1 MSASDKDTKFQII
14 TFEQQRLFA
23 ARNKD
28 GYRFEFDQ
36 NGIWTTEVDDSGDDG
51 FFFSRFGG
59 DFFRGAMSFDDGVS
73 EQSLAESYI
82 DGFGEY
88 WSKARRLSA
97 EWKQARKELAP
108 LLGKGTEFT
117 AAEITQ
123 KEYLETK
130 IESLERELGP
140 VFFLLDEQL
149 TKNQENLQ
157 PVLEQL
163 QRDINWVKLSIL
175 WNVDLFNIKQELLS
189 CAIEVDRIDGE
200 LTQLQGK
207 QLQPTEK
214 EKRSLLAAGKREC
227 LNKLAELQKEE
238 AALKINILRHI
249 FEKNLGLTAEQAACF
264 IRLMQQNLYGY
275 HKRLM
280 DENQPKFNSNGDLC
294 SIDYAVSF
302 SRQGEKIIAELH
314 TTTDPELYSEFEIL
328 VSDLTDI
335 NGEPQCAPIKL
346 ISTKSKPSESGYWD
360 AEGYHYYDPL
370 KAEKFFNSIEE
381 KKEAYA
387 ARNMIIES
395 RDNPKRIQY
404 NNLSAKL
411 TELRNEHTKLD
422 GEAKNM
428 TVLVKL
434 FTSRSKAIDSRML
447 EIEYEINGDP
457 QLGKIGLLEK
467 VTAIENEYGEN
478 SSTPQPHIFFTD
490 SELTAALAQANT
502 FCRLDENDSKIR
514 GEEDPK
520 QKRNNQLVNR
530 RETLIQEK
538 ESLVEA
544 REDLNR
550 ELEALDVAAN
560 KKRSSGLNV
569 LLGVATL
576 FTAGLALIPVAIN
589 RYFSIQK
596 RNERRKEIDASERK
610 ITARTEEIERQLNKI
625 NSELEA
631 ITNEIDVASLI
642 ATMEVEAPKRNEYA
656 SSHVVSVEKRSGRR
670 PVCSQT
676 QALDKCGFL
685 AKPNSQPPVSTP
697 SQTVIERTAHLDL
710 VSARFG

>member
-1 MSASDKDTKFQII
+1 MSASDKGVEFQTI
-14 TFEQQRLFA
+14 TFKQLRLFA
-23 ARNKD
+23 ARNRK
-28 GYRFEFDQ
+28 GYPFEFDAQ
-36 NGIWTTEVDDSGDDG
+36 GYWLPPKDKFSSENNSDNAHLKRLAGDYLRGG
-51 FFFSRFGG
+51 FTYGDKTIARNFEAEKIAKEKGRLEAEIFRLTSMPGFGSLRSDADREANRKHQSLTQELQKLYEDEEEKEKLISEPKKELTSEQRIEIARDLLKEELDLEEGEIIGFSRTIQQRLYGYPKRLTAQEQLNS
-59 DFFRGAMSFDDGVS
+59 DNSFDDV
-73 EQSLAESYI
+73 
-82 DGFGEY
+82 D
-88 WSKARRLSA
+88 
-97 EWKQARKELAP
+97 
-108 LLGKGTEFT
+108 FT
-117 AAEITQ
+117 VT
-123 KEYLETK
+123 
-130 IESLERELGP
+130 
-140 VFFLLDEQL
+140 
-149 TKNQENLQ
+149 
-157 PVLEQL
+157 
-163 QRDINWVKLSIL
+163 
-175 WNVDLFNIKQELLS
+175 
-189 CAIEVDRIDGE
+189 
-200 LTQLQGK
+200 
-207 QLQPTEK
+207 
-214 EKRSLLAAGKREC
+214 
-227 LNKLAELQKEE
+227 
-238 AALKINILRHI
+238 
-249 FEKNLGLTAEQAACF
+249 
-264 IRLMQQNLYGY
+264 
-275 HKRLM
+275 
-280 DENQPKFNSNGDLC
+280 
-294 SIDYAVSF
+294 F
-302 SRQGEKIIAELH
+302 SRVGEKIIAELH
-314 TTTDPELYSEFEIL
+314 TTTDPELYSEFEIMI
-328 VSDLTDI
+328 SDLTDA

-404 NNLSAKL
+404 NKLSAKL
-411 TELRNEHTKLD
+411 QELRDEHTRLD
-422 GEAKNM
+422 EEAQNM

-467 VTAIENEYGEN
+467 VTAIENEYGED

-490 SELTAALAQANT
+490 SELTAALAQVNT
-502 FCRLDENDSKIR
+502 LCRLDENDSKIR

-544 REDLNR
+544 SKDLNR

-610 ITARTEEIERQLNKI
+610 ITARTKEIESQLNKI